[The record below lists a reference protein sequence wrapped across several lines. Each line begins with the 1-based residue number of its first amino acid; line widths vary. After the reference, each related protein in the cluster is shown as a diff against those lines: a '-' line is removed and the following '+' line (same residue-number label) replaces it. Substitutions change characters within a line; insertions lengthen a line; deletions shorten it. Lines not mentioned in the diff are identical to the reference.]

1 MRQVVL
7 RVPEEAVEEVLD
19 RLLPIVPGGVREIA
33 RRRHVD
39 LRMRGPE
46 LPVTA
51 QLRAAAGRWAI
62 AISEGTV
69 SDDWRERRL
78 ADYKPETIGNRLVVR
93 PDWAPPA
100 ALGLIDVALGGGP
113 AFGGGTHP
121 TTRVCL
127 ELLLELAPAGRFA
140 DLGCGTGVLAI
151 VAAKLGWGP
160 VFAMDLT
167 PASVA
172 ATTRN
177 ARLNAVSVS
186 ASLVDLTTSAPPPAE
201 AIAAN
206 LPAGVHAQISTALQ
220 EHVPRLAVL
229 SGFGPEHERAVL
241 YGYAARGLNPVRRVL
256 ASGWVIALL
265 ALG

>member
-1 MRQVVL
+1 
-7 RVPEEAVEEVLD
+7 
-19 RLLPIVPGGVREIA
+19 
-33 RRRHVD
+33 
-39 LRMRGPE
+39 
-46 LPVTA
+46 
-51 QLRAAAGRWAI
+51 
-62 AISEGTV
+62 
-69 SDDWRERRL
+69 
-78 ADYKPETIGNRLVVR
+78 VVR

-100 ALGLIDVALGGGP
+100 ASGLIDIALGGGP

-186 ASLVDLTTSAPPPAE
+186 ASLGDLTTAAPPPAE

-206 LPAGVHAQISTALQ
+206 LPAGVHAQIATALQ

-265 ALG
+265 ALD